1 MAMSLDIEVS
11 LIAPATHRFRFKA
24 MGSRCEIVIA
34 DPELEHAQFA
44 VTLAINEV
52 RRIEQKYSRY
62 LADSVISH
70 INRSAG
76 TDAVH
81 CDEETLSLLQYA
93 DVLFKASDGLFDIT
107 SGVLRR
113 AWNFNIPQ
121 LPSDADLQTSL
132 ALVGW
137 SRVEWDGPHFRLPL
151 AGMEIDFGGFGK
163 EYAVDRAASILLAQG
178 VNHGY
183 VNLGGDIS
191 VVGPKED
198 GAPWIMGIQHP
209 RKPNDLLASIPIE
222 RGALASSGDY
232 ERFFEI
238 SGQRYCHVL
247 SPFTGYPVNGWQSVS
262 VLAPLCIT
270 AGSYSTIAMLKGEHA
285 TAWLSSQGIRSL
297 AMDSTGE
304 LHLTGDQPPLHNN
317 QIQHE
322 DLST

>member
-1 MAMSLDIEVS
+1 MDLSLDIEVS
-11 LIAPATHRFRFKA
+11 LMAPATHRFRFKA
-24 MGSRCEIVIA
+24 MGSRCEIVIGSLA
-34 DPELEHAQFA
+34 AEQAQFVA
-44 VTLAINEV
+44 TVAINEV

-62 LADSVISH
+62 LADSVISR

-76 TDAVH
+76 ADAVH

-93 DVLFKASDGLFDIT
+93 DVLFTASDGLFDIT

-121 LPSDADLQTSL
+121 LPSDTDLQACL

-137 SRVEWDGPHFRLPL
+137 SHVEWDGPQFRLPL
-151 AGMEIDFGGFGK
+151 PGMEIDFGGFGK
-163 EYAVDRAASILLAQG
+163 EYAVDRAASVLLAQG
-178 VNHGY
+178 VSHGY

-191 VVGPKED
+191 VVGPKQD
-198 GAPWIMGIQHP
+198 GSPWIMGIQHP
-209 RKPNDLLASIPIE
+209 RKPDDLLASIPIE

-238 SGQRYCHVL
+238 SGKRYCHVL
-247 SPFTGYPVNGWQSVS
+247 SPVTGYPVTGWQSVS
-262 VLAPLCIT
+262 VLAPLCVT
-270 AGSYSTIAMLKGEHA
+270 AGSYSTIAMLKGEDA

-304 LHLTGDQPPLHNN
+304 LHLTGDQPPLNNN

-322 DLST
+322 DIRT